1 VFKFFT
7 VAEAATSIP
16 LLDKIKSNILD
27 PLVLLMFAVALLV
40 FLFGVFEMV
49 RGQGSGDA
57 RETGGRHILWG
68 TVGMA
73 IMVSVYG
80 ILHVVCNTF
89 NICN

>member
-1 VFKFFT
+1 MFT
-7 VAEAATSIP
+7 RVASAATSIP
-16 LLDKIKSNILD
+16 LLDKIKTNILD

-40 FLFGVFEMV
+40 FIYGAFEMV
-49 RGQGSGDA
+49 RGQGSGEA

-80 ILHVVCNTF
+80 ILHVICNTF
-89 NICN
+89 NICG